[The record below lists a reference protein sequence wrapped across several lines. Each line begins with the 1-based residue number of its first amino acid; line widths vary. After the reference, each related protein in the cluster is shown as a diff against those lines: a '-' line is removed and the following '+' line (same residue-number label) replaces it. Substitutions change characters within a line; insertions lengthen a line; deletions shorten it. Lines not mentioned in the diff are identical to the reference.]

1 MLSLADSGTDG
12 DITEGLLGIALKMR
26 EEYNKLGFMRES
38 LQVEIDRLSI
48 VKQIDC

>member
-1 MLSLADSGTDG
+1 
-12 DITEGLLGIALKMR
+12 MR

-48 VKQIDC
+48 VKQQELKALLDPEFSIITAFLELFK